1 MTLVRTTAL
10 LLALG
15 LCSCG
20 TLDAGNTSSHL
31 AATQL
36 KPGSS
41 TRTPL
46 IAERAGVRA
55 DVQEASSRREDQRAP
70 LRFGKPGYGR

>member
-15 LCSCG
+15 LTSCS
-20 TLDAGNTSSHL
+20 TTDAGATSSHVAL
-31 AATQL
+31 NHL
-36 KPGSS
+36 KPGVSA
-41 TRTPL
+41 RTPL
-46 IAERAGVRA
+46 IIDRSGLEA
-55 DVQEASSRREDQRAP
+55 DVQEASAPKQDQRVP